1 MNNPTILTTDPGSAT
16 STPWPRDAAVHP
28 SAFISSA
35 QNVWP
40 GLPRKIAV
48 AGHVTKTD
56 RTAIAGILERFDAAT
71 ELREKNN
78 IPGMSQS
85 IRDSER
91 SAGSFDNCAVAA
103 EVSRRELAAMSPERF
118 NEAVAAIA
126 AAKLEAGNFAAGLAE
141 RLSEILFAEFELEAL
156 AAESRYEKYSQ
167 PLTEKIYDNEWR
179 EVFVLHAD
187 PILAGLYLEAWFL
200 RNYFPA
206 EMRSPKLWGGS
217 STEWLRDLV
226 AD

>member
-1 MNNPTILTTDPGSAT
+1 MNAPAILTTNPGSAT
-16 STPWPRDAAVHP
+16 VTPWPRDAAVHP
-28 SAFISSA
+28 SVFISIA
-35 QNVWP
+35 RDVWP
-40 GLPRKIAV
+40 GLPRKNAV
-48 AGHVTKTD
+48 AGHVSKSD
-56 RTAIAGILERFDAAT
+56 RKAIAEILERFDAAVA
-71 ELREKNN
+71 LREKHN
-78 IPGMSQS
+78 IPGMSQTV
-85 IRDSER
+85 RDAER
-91 SAGSFDNCAVAA
+91 SAGAYDDVAVSC
-103 EVSRRELAAMSPERF
+103 EISRRALALMSPERF

-126 AAKLEAGNFAAGLAE
+126 AAKLEAGNFAAGLSE

-179 EVFVLHAD
+179 EVFVLHSD
-187 PILAGLYLEAWFL
+187 PILSALYLEAFHL

-226 AD
+226 TD